1 MLKKISLPL
10 QLIIIIIGVGLFG
23 NLLNETTVNFFYSL
37 SLLFKECLSIILPF
51 IIFSFVTTGILSF
64 KKNALLVLTMLFASA
79 CISNTLVAIFSYI
92 VGINILP
99 LISTPIDPLIIHTS
113 QNLVPLFSLH
123 LPRLLTSIQSIFIAI
138 FVGLSLSF
146 YPIPAIENKIKNLKT
161 IIEKLVNSY
170 LIPIIP
176 LYVFG
181 YLLEMHHQGLLYQL
195 FHAYSNTF
203 ALIIFLQWIAIF
215 FIYFIAAQGQ
225 ISKTIQYIKNAM
237 PSYLTA
243 LGTMSSTATI
253 SVTVQCTEKNTGN
266 KAIALMGT
274 PILASIHLLGN
285 AISIPMLALV
295 TFFIFNGSMP
305 DPIIY
310 STFLMYF
317 CINSL
322 AASGLPGG
330 TIFVM
335 HPIFISVLGFNEIMT
350 SVIITLYMI
359 QDGFCA
365 AGNVMGDGALMI
377 IMNKILKRLNLN

>member
-1 MLKKISLPL
+1 MFKKISLPL
-10 QLIIIIIGVGLFG
+10 QLIIIIIGVIFFG
-23 NLLNETTVNFFYSL
+23 NLFNETTINFFYSL
-37 SLLFKECLSIILPF
+37 SLIFKEILSLILPF

-64 KKNALLVLTMLFASA
+64 KKNALLALTLLFIGAF
-79 CISNTLVAIFSYI
+79 ISNSLVALFSYVI
-92 VGINILP
+92 GFNILP
-99 LISTPIDPLIIHTS
+99 YISIPINPLTIYTVQS
-113 QNLVPLFSLH
+113 MQPLFSLH
-123 LPRLLTSIQSIFIAI
+123 LPRLITSIQSIFMAI
-138 FVGLSLSF
+138 VIGLSLSF
-146 YPIPAIENKIKNLKT
+146 YPIPIVENTIKNLKS
-161 IIEKLVNSY
+161 IIEKLINSY
-170 LIPIIP
+170 LIPMIP

-181 YLLEMHHQGLLYQL
+181 YLLEMHHQGLLAQL
-195 FHAYSNTF
+195 FHAYGSTF
-203 ALIIFLQWIAIF
+203 ALIIILQWVTIF
-215 FIYFIAAQGQ
+215 IIYFIAAQGN
-225 ISKTIQYIKNAM
+225 ISKTIRYIQNSM

-253 SVTVQCTEKNTGN
+253 SVTVQCAEKNTGN

-305 DPIIY
+305 NPIIY

-377 IMNKILKRLNLN
+377 IMNKVLKRLHIN